1 VFVCQFEAF
10 LEDAD
15 DMGPPSPR
23 DIFLNCILESQHM
36 PTAGELLRKSTS
48 TSFNIAH
55 KVGPRNHSSVSN
67 CERVARGKFCVYK
80 ENYSP

>member
-1 VFVCQFEAF
+1 
-10 LEDAD
+10 
-15 DMGPPSPR
+15 MGPPSPR

-55 KVGPRNHSSVSN
+55 KVGQLNRASWICRCLIMGGPPSFV
-67 CERVARGKFCVYK
+67 
-80 ENYSP
+80 